1 MRYNKPEIVDS
12 RNALEA
18 IQGVQK
24 GMPLPRDS
32 MKINRTPSASEVAV
46 LQAAMERM
54 RRNRGKLH
62 VLNAVARF
70 QFQASWP
77 S

>member
-32 MKINRTPSASEVAV
+32 MKINRTPSASEVD
-46 LQAAMERM
+46 E
-54 RRNRGKLH
+54 
-62 VLNAVARF
+62 
-70 QFQASWP
+70 
-77 S
+77 